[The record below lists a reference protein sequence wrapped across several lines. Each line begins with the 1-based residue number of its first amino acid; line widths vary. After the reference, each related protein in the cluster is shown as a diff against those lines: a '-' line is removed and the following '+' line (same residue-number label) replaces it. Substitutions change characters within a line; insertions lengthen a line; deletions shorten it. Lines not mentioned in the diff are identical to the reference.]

1 MSLSIISVP
10 FSGWKSHLKDMG
22 RGGRPTALYVLAMV
36 ILTAPGDV
44 HSVLSSGPAKYAH
57 AAEALPGLRKGEG
70 LGEGSLC
77 PCSGA
82 EAAAASMT
90 TMTTSKMIPLLRLR
104 GGGLYKKFRKGLPL
118 NAEEKA
124 FFDKVKRIGLNRVIQ
139 EAEGPTRRELAEKKT
154 NEESR
159 GKRKAKVEE
168 KSERIKAGTA
178 KKLAILEGG
187 SKGGGEG
194 GRGGG
199 RPQREGEKLRI
210 GGQPSRP
217 SLLLAKK
224 NAAALLAG
232 KDKEGVEGNGDGE
245 GDADEV
251 MAITDV
257 GGKSKGGGKA
267 GKAKEGQRKGA
278 GADKSVKR
286 GSLFD
291 EAMKHKI

>member
-1 MSLSIISVP
+1 
-10 FSGWKSHLKDMG
+10 MG
-22 RGGRPTALYVLAMV
+22 RGGRATALCVLVML
-36 ILTAPGDV
+36 ISTAPGDV
-44 HSVLSSGPAKYAH
+44 HSVLSSGPGRFAH
-57 AAEALPGLRKGEG
+57 AAEAQPSLRKGEG

-77 PCSGA
+77 PCSWA
-82 EAAAASMT
+82 EAAAASTKT
-90 TMTTSKMIPLLRLR
+90 TMTMTTTSKVIPLLRMR
-104 GGGLYKKFRKGLPL
+104 GGGLHKKFLKGLPL

-124 FFDKVKRIGLNRVIQ
+124 FFDKVKRIGLNRVMQ

-154 NEESR
+154 KEMSR

-178 KKLAILEGG
+178 KKLAILDGG

-224 NAAALLAG
+224 KADALLAG
-232 KDKEGVEGNGDGE
+232 KGKEGAEGDGE
-245 GDADEV
+245 GDSDEV

-257 GGKSKGGGKA
+257 GDKSKGKG
-267 GKAKEGQRKGA
+267 GKAKEGKGKGA
-278 GADKSVKR
+278 GADKPVKR

-291 EAMKHKI
+291 EAMKNKI